1 MFIDDINYINK
12 LLILRQQGYNIIENV
27 DFTIEKEE
35 TNNTELIPKDG
46 E

>member
-1 MFIDDINYINK
+1 MFAEDINYINK
-12 LLILRQQGYNIIENV
+12 LLILRQHGYNVIENV

-35 TNNTELIPKDG
+35 TNNTELISKDG